1 MSNFW
6 ILEECYAKEM
16 VNPDNYCPYLF
27 TDYGGFNFADGCTR

>member
-16 VNPDNYCPYLF
+16 VNPDNYRPYLF
-27 TDYGGFNFADGCTR
+27 TCDN